1 MDNSKILKSIF
12 DLAHA
17 GIYTDVNTLPK
28 GISKEVV
35 YKNLLYIELQNL
47 VASGTNLERQEEIK
61 TILNP
66 PEEEVLNEA

>member
-12 DLAHA
+12 DLAHT

-35 YKNLLYIELQNL
+35 YKNLLSIELQNL
-47 VASGTNLERQEEIK
+47 VASGTSLERQEEIK